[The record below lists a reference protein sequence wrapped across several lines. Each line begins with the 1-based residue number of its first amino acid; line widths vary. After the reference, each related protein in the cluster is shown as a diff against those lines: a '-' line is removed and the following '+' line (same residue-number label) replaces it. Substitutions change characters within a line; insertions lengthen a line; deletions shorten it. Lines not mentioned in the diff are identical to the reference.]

1 MQWTNE
7 MAFWSIFTLNCYVKT
22 KGEGIYNNLRL
33 LYLQATLMKLGTI
46 MALPTLSNSFSFNGE
61 ILTTFD
67 LKNL

>member
-33 LYLQATLMKLGTI
+33 LYLLTTLMKLGII
-46 MALPTLSNSFSFNGE
+46 MALPTSSNSFSFNGE